1 MAIKAVFPTGT
12 AAVSVSGLFQ
22 WDYGQILEIE
32 AAEIGNVIA
41 EVHFACPSMTE
52 AIVRPCSFSNGVG
65 TVTIPDQCLEQPN
78 AITAWVFE
86 IQGTQG
92 RTIKTI
98 TLQITARK
106 RPGKSHDIPSEYIDK
121 YAELITEVNEAVSA
135 IGAGNIKVASAQ
147 SADNATYA
155 TTAGNAQSA
164 AHATT
169 AGNATTAATLSP
181 SLVVTC
187 TVTKGS
193 STKPSE
199 LSYGV
204 LYFVTF
210 RHDESGVYESGV
222 CFFGSN
228 VDGKAVIGDIT
239 MTISGEDIT
248 LSADSGTINGTLR
261 FYKLGTIA

>member
-12 AAVSVSGLFQ
+12 SAVSVGGLFQ

-41 EVHFACPSMTE
+41 EVHFACTSMAE

-86 IQGTQG
+86 INGTQG

-106 RPGKSHDIPSEYIDK
+106 RPGKTHDVPTEYIDK
-121 YAELITEVNEAVSA
+121 YAELITEVNEAVNA
-135 IGAGNIKVASAQ
+135 IGEGNIKVANAKTAES
-147 SADNATYA
+147 ATYA
-155 TTAGNAQSA
+155 ATAGNAQSA
-164 AHATT
+164 VHATT
-169 AGNATTAATLSP
+169 AGNATAAAALTPTLIAS
-181 SLVVTC
+181 C
-187 TVTKGS
+187 AVTKGS
-193 STKPSE
+193 GTKPAE
-199 LSYGV
+199 LSNGV
-204 LYFVTF
+204 MYFVTF

-222 CFFGSN
+222 CLLGT
-228 VDGKAVIGDIT
+228 GAEGTAIIGNAK
-239 MTISGEDIT
+239 MTVSGNSIT
-248 LSADSGTINGTLR
+248 LSASSGTFTGTLR